1 MKKAAVSSILVV
13 VVLLAV
19 GVTTEAQQPKKVARI
34 GYLSTTDP
42 ATDSARVEG
51 IRLALRELDTLRQKY
66 FSEGET
72 VRKTFYTAGR
82 LFLAVSILASSAI
95 ASDHDAAGIAQ
106 AASAPLPEGHPT
118 IDTHGS
124 AAPAAPKFDFSKIVK
139 PRGGQTVQEVYQ
151 EKDKLNG
158 KRVTLRGKVVKY
170 NEAIMGK
177 NWLHLRDG
185 TGKDPTDDLT
195 VTTQAK
201 AKVGDTVL
209 VEGTVTLDKDLGA
222 GYKYDVIIEDAK
234 VKIEWTSKPDT
245 ITFGAI
251 RFGNGEFQAVFS
263 AKNNKS
269 LSETLRHPRY
279 IKLKDKIS
287 RKYSSFLDW
296 QTLMGL
302 VRLFL
307 YDQPISMARFL
318 AEMSAAAVLIALVS
332 GYLAAKTLIA
342 L

>member
-1 MKKAAVSSILVV
+1 M
-13 VVLLAV
+13 
-19 GVTTEAQQPKKVARI
+19 
-34 GYLSTTDP
+34 
-42 ATDSARVEG
+42 
-51 IRLALRELDTLRQKY
+51 
-66 FSEGET
+66 
-72 VRKTFYTAGR
+72 RKTFYTAGR
-82 LFLAVSILASSAI
+82 LLLAVSILASSAI

-124 AAPAAPKFDFSKIVK
+124 AAPAVPKFDYSKIVK
-139 PRGGQTVQEVYQ
+139 PKGGKTVQEVYQ
-151 EKDKLNG
+151 EKDKLKG

-234 VKIEWTSKPDT
+234 VKIE
-245 ITFGAI
+245 
-251 RFGNGEFQAVFS
+251 
-263 AKNNKS
+263 
-269 LSETLRHPRY
+269 
-279 IKLKDKIS
+279 
-287 RKYSSFLDW
+287 
-296 QTLMGL
+296 
-302 VRLFL
+302 
-307 YDQPISMARFL
+307 
-318 AEMSAAAVLIALVS
+318 
-332 GYLAAKTLIA
+332 
-342 L
+342 